1 MLIKRYLQFINEDE
15 SNSLGDWLLSL
26 SDDEYIRNIVS
37 RYTKEF
43 DPSIDLENAINLL
56 DKRTQLEIK
65 QQVDEY
71 LKKGIEEKQ
80 PDVLTSTD
88 TEQLW
93 ESEISIAGK
102 GMFTSFLKS
111 LTALG
116 KKDCQPAWDKT
127 PEDFLWFYLASN
139 LNSETVKLIFSR
151 FKSLSR
157 YSDVMDYQQNEVSL
171 YYGIKCDGQFEYGIF
186 YENVLPIGQFKI
198 SQSVI
203 KWILSLES
211 KSAFSL
217 KKELVN
223 LTYSDI
229 LTLGQIKKDIETF
242 RPGYYESK
250 LNCQIKDRVLSFG
263 YYGVGKWDNGK
274 LDEGE
279 FMNIKNNFT
288 TWLLTK
294 RWGSKVLI
302 SVPVPKSFWLNLHI
316 KLK

>member
-1 MLIKRYLQFINEDE
+1 MIIKRYLQFINEDE
-15 SNSLGDWLLSL
+15 NTSLGQWISSL
-26 SDDEYIRNIVS
+26 IEDEYVRNIVA
-37 RYTKEF
+37 RYTQEI

-65 QQVDEY
+65 EQIEEY
-71 LKKGIEEKQ
+71 LQKGIEEKQ
-80 PDVLTSTD
+80 PDILTSTD

-93 ESEISIAGK
+93 ESEITVAGK
-102 GMFTSFLKS
+102 GMFASFLKS

-116 KKDCQPAWDKT
+116 QKDCLPNWEKT
-127 PEDFLWFYLASN
+127 PNDFLFYYHFSN
-139 LNSETVKLIFSR
+139 LQSEIVKSVFMR

-157 YSDVMDYQQNEVSL
+157 YLDLVDYQQNEVSL
-171 YYGIKCDGQFEYGIF
+171 YFGIKCDGNFEYGIC
-186 YENVLPIGQFKI
+186 YDNLLPIGQFKLN
-198 SQSVI
+198 QSVI

-229 LTLGQIKKDIETF
+229 LILGQIKRDIGTF
-242 RPGYYESK
+242 NPGYFEKK
-250 LNCQIKDRVLSFG
+250 LFPQIKDRVFSFG
-263 YYGVGKWDNGK
+263 FYGVGKWDNGQ
-274 LDEGE
+274 LDQGE

-288 TWLLTK
+288 TWLISK
-294 RWGSKVLI
+294 KWGGKVLI
-302 SVPVPKSFWLNLHI
+302 SVPQPKSFWFNLHI

>member
-15 SNSLGDWLLSL
+15 NSSLGEWLLSL
-26 SDDEYIRNIVS
+26 NDDEYIRNIIS

-43 DPSIDLENAINLL
+43 DPSIDLENVINLL
-56 DKRTQLEIK
+56 DKKTQLEIK

-71 LKKGIEEKQ
+71 LQKGIEEKQ

-93 ESEISIAGK
+93 ESEISVAGK

-116 KKDCQPAWDKT
+116 KKDCQPVWDKT
-127 PEDFLWFYLASN
+127 PEDFLWFYIAPN
-139 LNSETVKLIFSR
+139 LNSETVKLVFSR

-157 YSDVMDYQQNEVSL
+157 YSDIIDYQKNELSL
-171 YYGIKCDGQFEYGIF
+171 YFGIKCDGQFEYGVF
-186 YENVLPIGQFKI
+186 YENTIAIGQFKL

-203 KWILSLES
+203 KWLTSIES

-229 LTLGQIKKDIETF
+229 LTLGQIKKDVETF
-242 RPGYYESK
+242 SPGYYESK

-288 TWLLTK
+288 TWLLSK

>member
-1 MLIKRYLQFINEDE
+1 MLIKSYLQFINEDE
-15 SNSLGDWLLSL
+15 SSSLGEWLLSL
-26 SDDEYIRNIVS
+26 SDDEYIRNIIS
-37 RYTKEF
+37 RYTKDI
-43 DPSIDLENAINLL
+43 DPSIDLENSINLL

-71 LKKGIEEKQ
+71 LQKGIEEKQ

-93 ESEISIAGK
+93 ESEISVAGK

-116 KKDCQPAWDKT
+116 KKDCQPSWDKT
-127 PEDFLWFYLASN
+127 PDDFLWFYIVSN

-157 YSDVMDYQQNEVSL
+157 YSDVIDYQQNEVSL
-171 YYGIKCDGQFEYGIF
+171 YFGIKCDGQFEYGIF
-186 YENVLPIGQFKI
+186 YENVLPIGQFKL

>member
-1 MLIKRYLQFINEDE
+1 MIIKRYLQFINEDE
-15 SNSLGDWLLSL
+15 NTSLGQWISSL
-26 SDDEYIRNIVS
+26 IEDEYVRNIVA
-37 RYTKEF
+37 RYTQEI

-65 QQVDEY
+65 EQIEEY
-71 LKKGIEEKQ
+71 LQKGIEEKQ
-80 PDVLTSTD
+80 PDILTSTD

-93 ESEISIAGK
+93 ESEITVAGK
-102 GMFTSFLKS
+102 GMFASFLKS

-116 KKDCQPAWDKT
+116 QKDCLPNWEKT
-127 PEDFLWFYLASN
+127 PNDFLFYYHFSN
-139 LNSETVKLIFSR
+139 LQSEIVKSVFMR

-157 YSDVMDYQQNEVSL
+157 YLDLIDYQQNEVSL
-171 YYGIKCDGQFEYGIF
+171 YFGIKCDGNFEYGMC
-186 YENVLPIGQFKI
+186 YDNLLPIGQFKLN
-198 SQSVI
+198 QSVI

-229 LTLGQIKKDIETF
+229 LILGQIKRDIDTF
-242 RPGYYESK
+242 NPGYFEKK
-250 LNCQIKDRVLSFG
+250 LFPQIKDRVFSFG
-263 YYGVGKWDNGK
+263 FYGVGKWDNGQ
-274 LDEGE
+274 LDQGE

-288 TWLLTK
+288 TWLISK
-294 RWGSKVLI
+294 KWGGKVLI
-302 SVPVPKSFWLNLHI
+302 SVPQPKSFWFNLHI

>member
-1 MLIKRYLQFINEDE
+1 MIIKRYLQFINEDE
-15 SNSLGDWLLSL
+15 NTSLGQWISSL
-26 SDDEYIRNIVS
+26 IEDEYVRNIVA
-37 RYTKEF
+37 RYTQEI

-65 QQVDEY
+65 EQIEEY
-71 LKKGIEEKQ
+71 LQKGIEEKQ
-80 PDVLTSTD
+80 PDILTSTD

-93 ESEISIAGK
+93 ESEITVAGK
-102 GMFTSFLKS
+102 GMFASFLKS

-116 KKDCQPAWDKT
+116 QKDCLPNWEKT
-127 PEDFLWFYLASN
+127 SNDFLFYYHFSN
-139 LNSETVKLIFSR
+139 LQSEIVKSVFMR

-157 YSDVMDYQQNEVSL
+157 YLDLVDYQQNEVSL
-171 YYGIKCDGQFEYGIF
+171 YFGIKCDGNFEYGIC
-186 YENVLPIGQFKI
+186 YDNLLPIGQFKLN
-198 SQSVI
+198 QSVI

-229 LTLGQIKKDIETF
+229 LILGQIKRDIGTF
-242 RPGYYESK
+242 NPGYFEKK
-250 LNCQIKDRVLSFG
+250 LFPQIKDRVFSFG
-263 YYGVGKWDNGK
+263 FYGVGKWDNGQ
-274 LDEGE
+274 LDQGE

-288 TWLLTK
+288 TWLISK
-294 RWGSKVLI
+294 KWGGKVLI
-302 SVPVPKSFWLNLHI
+302 SVPQPKSFWFNLHI

>member
-1 MLIKRYLQFINEDE
+1 MIIKRYLQFINEDE
-15 SNSLGDWLLSL
+15 NTSLGQWISSL
-26 SDDEYIRNIVS
+26 IEDEYVRNIVA
-37 RYTKEF
+37 RYTQEI

-65 QQVDEY
+65 EQIEEY
-71 LKKGIEEKQ
+71 LQKGIEEKQ
-80 PDVLTSTD
+80 PDILTSTD

-93 ESEISIAGK
+93 ESEITVAGK
-102 GMFTSFLKS
+102 GMFASFLKS

-116 KKDCQPAWDKT
+116 QKDCLPNWEKT
-127 PEDFLWFYLASN
+127 SNDFLFYYHFSN
-139 LNSETVKLIFSR
+139 LQSEIVKSVFMR

-157 YSDVMDYQQNEVSL
+157 YLDLVDYQQNEVSL
-171 YYGIKCDGQFEYGIF
+171 YFVGICYD
-186 YENVLPIGQFKI
+186 NLLPIGQFKLN
-198 SQSVI
+198 QSVI

-229 LTLGQIKKDIETF
+229 LILGQIKRDIGTF
-242 RPGYYESK
+242 NPGYFEKK
-250 LNCQIKDRVLSFG
+250 LFPQIKDRVFSFG
-263 YYGVGKWDNGK
+263 FYGVGKWDNGQ
-274 LDEGE
+274 LDQGE

-288 TWLLTK
+288 TWLISK
-294 RWGSKVLI
+294 KWGGKVLI
-302 SVPVPKSFWLNLHI
+302 SVPQPKSFWFNLHI

>member
-1 MLIKRYLQFINEDE
+1 MIIKRYLQFINEDE
-15 SNSLGDWLLSL
+15 NTSLGQWISSL
-26 SDDEYIRNIVS
+26 IEDEYVRNIVA
-37 RYTKEF
+37 RYTQEI

-65 QQVDEY
+65 EQIEEY
-71 LKKGIEEKQ
+71 LQKGIEEKQ
-80 PDVLTSTD
+80 PDILTSTD

-93 ESEISIAGK
+93 ESEITVAGK
-102 GMFTSFLKS
+102 GMFASFLKS

-116 KKDCQPAWDKT
+116 QKDCLPNWEKT
-127 PEDFLWFYLASN
+127 PNDFLFYYHFSSLQ
-139 LNSETVKLIFSR
+139 SEIVKSVFMR

-157 YSDVMDYQQNEVSL
+157 YLDLIDYQQNEVSL
-171 YYGIKCDGQFEYGIF
+171 YFGIKCDGNFEYGMC
-186 YENVLPIGQFKI
+186 YDNLLPIGQFKLN
-198 SQSVI
+198 QSVI

-229 LTLGQIKKDIETF
+229 LILGQIKRDIDTF
-242 RPGYYESK
+242 NPGYFEKK
-250 LNCQIKDRVLSFG
+250 LFPQIKDRVFSFG
-263 YYGVGKWDNGK
+263 FYGVGKWDNGQ
-274 LDEGE
+274 LDQGE

-288 TWLLTK
+288 TWLISK
-294 RWGSKVLI
+294 KWGGKVLI
-302 SVPVPKSFWLNLHI
+302 SVPQPKSFWFNLHI

>member
-1 MLIKRYLQFINEDE
+1 MIIKRYLQFINEDE
-15 SNSLGDWLLSL
+15 NTSLGQWISSL
-26 SDDEYIRNIVS
+26 IEDEYVRNIVA
-37 RYTKEF
+37 RYTQEI

-65 QQVDEY
+65 EQIEEY
-71 LKKGIEEKQ
+71 LQKGIEEKQ
-80 PDVLTSTD
+80 PDILTSTD

-93 ESEISIAGK
+93 ESEITVAGK
-102 GMFTSFLKS
+102 GMFASFLKS

-116 KKDCQPAWDKT
+116 QKDCLPNWEKT
-127 PEDFLWFYLASN
+127 SNDFLFYYNFSN
-139 LNSETVKLIFSR
+139 LQSEIVKSVFMR

-157 YSDVMDYQQNEVSL
+157 YLDLVDYQQNEVSL
-171 YYGIKCDGQFEYGIF
+171 YFGIKCDGNFEYGIC
-186 YENVLPIGQFKI
+186 YDNLLPIGQFKLN
-198 SQSVI
+198 QSVI

-229 LTLGQIKKDIETF
+229 LILGQIKRDIGTF
-242 RPGYYESK
+242 NPGYFEKK
-250 LNCQIKDRVLSFG
+250 LFPQIKDRVFSFG
-263 YYGVGKWDNGK
+263 FYGVGKWDNGQ
-274 LDEGE
+274 LDQGE

-288 TWLLTK
+288 TWLISK
-294 RWGSKVLI
+294 KWGGKVLI
-302 SVPVPKSFWLNLHI
+302 SVPQPKSFWFNLHI

>member
-1 MLIKRYLQFINEDE
+1 MIIKKYLQFINEDE
-15 SNSLGDWLLSL
+15 NTSLGQWISSL
-26 SDDEYIRNIVS
+26 IEDEYVRNIVA
-37 RYTKEF
+37 RYTQEI

-65 QQVDEY
+65 EQIEEY
-71 LKKGIEEKQ
+71 LQKGIEEKQ
-80 PDVLTSTD
+80 PDILTSTD

-93 ESEISIAGK
+93 ESEITVAGK
-102 GMFTSFLKS
+102 GMFASFLKS

-116 KKDCQPAWDKT
+116 QKDCLPNWEKT
-127 PEDFLWFYLASN
+127 PNDFLFYYHFSSLQ
-139 LNSETVKLIFSR
+139 SEIVKSVFMR

-157 YSDVMDYQQNEVSL
+157 YLDLIDYQQNEVSL
-171 YYGIKCDGQFEYGIF
+171 YFGIKCDGNFEYGMC
-186 YENVLPIGQFKI
+186 YDNLLPIGQFKLN
-198 SQSVI
+198 QSVI

-229 LTLGQIKKDIETF
+229 LILGQIKRDIDTF
-242 RPGYYESK
+242 NPGYFEKK
-250 LNCQIKDRVLSFG
+250 LFPQIKDRVFSFG
-263 YYGVGKWDNGK
+263 FYGVGKWDNGQ
-274 LDEGE
+274 LDQGE

-288 TWLLTK
+288 TWLISK
-294 RWGSKVLI
+294 KWGGKVLI
-302 SVPVPKSFWLNLHI
+302 SVPQPKSFWFNLHI

>member
-1 MLIKRYLQFINEDE
+1 MIIKRYLQFINEDE
-15 SNSLGDWLLSL
+15 NTSLGQWISSL
-26 SDDEYIRNIVS
+26 IEDEYVRNIVA
-37 RYTKEF
+37 RYTQEI

-65 QQVDEY
+65 EQIEEY
-71 LKKGIEEKQ
+71 LQKGIEEKQ
-80 PDVLTSTD
+80 PDILTSTD

-93 ESEISIAGK
+93 ESEITVAGK
-102 GMFTSFLKS
+102 GMFASFLKS

-116 KKDCQPAWDKT
+116 QKDCLPNWEKT
-127 PEDFLWFYLASN
+127 PNDFLFYYHFSSLQ
-139 LNSETVKLIFSR
+139 SEIVKSVFMR

-157 YSDVMDYQQNEVSL
+157 YLDLIDYQQNEVSL
-171 YYGIKCDGQFEYGIF
+171 YFGIKCDGNFEYGIC
-186 YENVLPIGQFKI
+186 YDNLLPIGQFKLN
-198 SQSVI
+198 QSVI

-229 LTLGQIKKDIETF
+229 LILGQIKRDIDTF
-242 RPGYYESK
+242 NPGYFEKK
-250 LNCQIKDRVLSFG
+250 LFPQIKDRVFSFG
-263 YYGVGKWDNGK
+263 FYGVGKWDNGQ
-274 LDEGE
+274 LDQGE

-288 TWLLTK
+288 TWLISK
-294 RWGSKVLI
+294 KWGSKVLI
-302 SVPVPKSFWLNLHI
+302 SVKPSSYYVYLHI

>member
-1 MLIKRYLQFINEDE
+1 MIIKKYLQFINEDE
-15 SNSLGDWLLSL
+15 NTSLGQWISSL
-26 SDDEYIRNIVS
+26 IEDEYVRNIVA
-37 RYTKEF
+37 RYTQEI

-65 QQVDEY
+65 EQIEEY
-71 LKKGIEEKQ
+71 LQKGIEEKQ
-80 PDVLTSTD
+80 PDILTSTD

-93 ESEISIAGK
+93 ESEITVAGK
-102 GMFTSFLKS
+102 GMFVSFLKS

-116 KKDCQPAWDKT
+116 QKDCLPNWEKT
-127 PEDFLWFYLASN
+127 SNDFLFYYHFSN
-139 LNSETVKLIFSR
+139 LQSEIVKSVFMR

-157 YSDVMDYQQNEVSL
+157 YLDLIDYQQNEVSL
-171 YYGIKCDGQFEYGIF
+171 YFGIKCDGNFEYGIC
-186 YENVLPIGQFKI
+186 YDNLLPIGQFKLN
-198 SQSVI
+198 QSVI

-229 LTLGQIKKDIETF
+229 LILGQIKRDIGTF
-242 RPGYYESK
+242 NPGYFEKK
-250 LNCQIKDRVLSFG
+250 LFPQIKDRVFSFG
-263 YYGVGKWDNGK
+263 FYGVGKWDNGQ
-274 LDEGE
+274 LDQGE

-288 TWLLTK
+288 TWLISK
-294 RWGSKVLI
+294 KWGGKVLI
-302 SVPVPKSFWLNLHI
+302 SVPQPKSFWFNLHI

>member
-1 MLIKRYLQFINEDE
+1 MIIKRYLQFINEDE
-15 SNSLGDWLLSL
+15 NTSLGQWISSL
-26 SDDEYIRNIVS
+26 IEDEYVRNIVA
-37 RYTKEF
+37 RYTQEI

-65 QQVDEY
+65 EQIEEY
-71 LKKGIEEKQ
+71 LQKGIEEKQ
-80 PDVLTSTD
+80 PDILTSTD

-93 ESEISIAGK
+93 ESEITVAGK
-102 GMFTSFLKS
+102 GMFASFLKS

-116 KKDCQPAWDKT
+116 QKDCLPNWEKT
-127 PEDFLWFYLASN
+127 PNDFLFYYHFSSLQ
-139 LNSETVKLIFSR
+139 SEIVKSVFMR

-157 YSDVMDYQQNEVSL
+157 YLDLIDYQQNEVSL
-171 YYGIKCDGQFEYGIF
+171 YFGIKCDGNFEYGIC
-186 YENVLPIGQFKI
+186 YDNLLPIGQFKLN
-198 SQSVI
+198 QSVI

-229 LTLGQIKKDIETF
+229 LILGQIKRDIDTF
-242 RPGYYESK
+242 NPGYFEKK
-250 LNCQIKDRVLSFG
+250 LFPQIKDRVFSFG
-263 YYGVGKWDNGK
+263 FYGVGKWDNGQ
-274 LDEGE
+274 LDQGE

-288 TWLLTK
+288 TWLISK
-294 RWGSKVLI
+294 KWGGKVLI
-302 SVPVPKSFWLNLHI
+302 SVPQPKSFWFNLHI